1 MFSRIIRKVAL
12 REIKNKNNWVAIV
25 SAVLDELNS
34 YVDSPEEIVELASDI
49 NSFFNVP
56 LLEEE
61 EEQII
66 FVTILQNIA
75 KLLRNARRRLENE
88 S

>member
-34 YVDSPEEIVELASDI
+34 YVDSPEEIVELASNI
-49 NSFFNVP
+49 NDFFDVP